1 MKKISSLV
9 FPFVVA
15 TLLFPLPAFAQSIEA
30 IMDKVLG
37 WLDILFPLLGSLA
50 IVYFFFGIVRF
61 LGRAGDDKSREEG
74 KGIMVWGMIALFVMV
89 ALWGLV
95 GYLQTTLGLDTA
107 GGPGD
112 APHTPLG
119 PLPTFD

>member
-1 MKKISSLV
+1 MKKFSSFVIPLV
-9 FPFVVA
+9 ITAV
-15 TLLFPLPAFAQSIEA
+15 LPLSASAQSLDA

-37 WLDILFPLLGSLA
+37 WLDILLPVLGTLA
-50 IVYFFFGIVRF
+50 IVYFFFGIIRF
-61 LGRAGDDKSREEG
+61 MSHAGDEKTREEG
-74 KGIMVWGMIALFVMV
+74 KGIMIWGMIALFVMV

-95 GYLQTTLGLDTA
+95 GYIQTSLGLDMA

-119 PLPTFD
+119 PLPTFN